1 MIGIDFI
8 YVLLYKYILSAFESR
23 QQVLKKFGMYFDFI
37 LGTNT
42 RKKEYHCDVREKTH
56 RNLCDFKSPV
66 TAAPIWLLD
75 MTRLS
80 RNATIGMTGMT
91 KVLLRPYKNQ
101 YVLDEIGYEY
111 MTF

>member
-1 MIGIDFI
+1 
-8 YVLLYKYILSAFESR
+8 
-23 QQVLKKFGMYFDFI
+23 MYFDFI

-80 RNATIGMTGMT
+80 RSATIGMTGRT
-91 KVLLRPYKNQ
+91 KVLIDLRKISCPLKKPYMVYGSVTQLANCRRLL
-101 YVLDEIGYEY
+101 Y
-111 MTF
+111 

>member
-1 MIGIDFI
+1 
-8 YVLLYKYILSAFESR
+8 
-23 QQVLKKFGMYFDFI
+23 MYFDFI

-80 RNATIGMTGMT
+80 GDATIGRTGQA
-91 KVLLRPYKNQ
+91 KVLLRLLKLATLLN
-101 YVLDEIGYEY
+101 EIGYEF
-111 MTF
+111 MIF